1 MSVNSEIELLNTV
14 AQVIYD
20 KKGFNII
27 AIDVRNLSTITDYL
41 VIAEGNVDRHV
52 SAIARALETELKAHG
67 ENLLHEEGLEN
78 GDWVVLDFGR
88 IMVHLFMPGLREAY
102 SLERLWKDAK
112 IVDLQIETGTA
123 ETQNAKSG
131 TQNYTQTT

>member
-1 MSVNSEIELLNTV
+1 MRVNSEIELLNTV

-52 SAIARALETELKAHG
+52 SAIARALEAELKTRG

-112 IVDLQIETGTA
+112 IVDLQIETGA
-123 ETQNAKSG
+123 PETQNAKSG
-131 TQNYTQTT
+131 TQD